1 MRLFLQEGKEL
12 MSKIQKLDPPF
23 EISNRKV
30 TVTFQREP
38 GEKNQAADAAIA
50 AAQWSATTKHD
61 AAPAADTQNNA
72 NNQNSA
78 AQQESSELFFH

>member
-1 MRLFLQEGKEL
+1 MN
-12 MSKIQKLDPPF
+12 KIQRLDPPF

-30 TVTFQREP
+30 TVTYQREP

-61 AAPAADTQNNA
+61 VPPTVETQNDTA
-72 NNQNSA
+72 NPNPATA
-78 AQQESSELFFH
+78 AQGSSKFFSQLGSSV

>member
-1 MRLFLQEGKEL
+1 MN
-12 MSKIQKLDPPF
+12 KIQKLDPPF

-30 TVTFQREP
+30 TVTYQREP

-61 AAPAADTQNNA
+61 VAPAADTA
-72 NNQNSA
+72 NKTGNQNSA
-78 AQQESSELFFH
+78 AQQETSKFCIILFVFL